1 MTDYCT
7 LDPKAASRAPSV
19 RANLLVLGILLALIV
34 LPSAA
39 PAQSPDID
47 QLMRRVG
54 TYVQGFVETFS
65 NVVADERYEQRL
77 AGRRRQLTSDFLLA
91 AYPGS
96 ADRVLTFRD
105 VREVDGQPVTDQSD
119 RITKLFLNPFES
131 AIGRA
136 TEIQLAGLSH
146 GLSGGRLVDPLGI
159 LAILQPEYQGDFR
172 FTRQGLDR
180 TLGSDIRRIDLI
192 RFRPIRTNQPR
203 GSVWVSE
210 TTGEVVRT
218 QSRIDGARSERTTTT
233 FEVDRELR
241 IRVPVEMEDEIGD
254 FRGRATYSNFR
265 RFTVRTESTIDAT
278 GSTPR

>member
-1 MTDYCT
+1 MRRKIPATGGN
-7 LDPKAASRAPSV
+7 P
-19 RANLLVLGILLALIV
+19 LVPGLLLALIA

-47 QLMRRVG
+47 ELMRRVG
-54 TYVQGFVETFS
+54 TYVQRFVDTFS

-77 AGRRRQLTSDFLLA
+77 AGRRRQLTSDFLLV
-91 AYPGS
+91 AYPGRT
-96 ADRVLTFRD
+96 DRLLTFRD
-105 VREVDGQPVTDQSD
+105 VREVDGQPVTDQPD
-119 RITKLFLNPFES
+119 RITKLFLDPFDS

-146 GLSGGRLVDPLGI
+146 GLSGGRLVNPLGI
-159 LAILQPEYQGDFR
+159 LALLQREYQSDFR

-210 TTGEVVRT
+210 STGEVVRT
-218 QSRIDGARSERTTTT
+218 LLRIDGARSERTTTT

-241 IRVPVEMEDEIGD
+241 IRVPVEMEDEVGN
-254 FRGRATYSNFR
+254 FRGGATYRNFR
-265 RFTVRTESTIDAT
+265 RFQVRTESTIEAP